1 MPVYKGTTEIASGKL
16 YKAAA
21 NIENGYK
28 GTDQFYV
35 NEITVT
41 LTAPTGWV
49 LSQSSIT
56 GVPGAGSGNFTL
68 TRSTPGA
75 LVQQRGTGTVSG
87 GSLSFGSTSTS
98 GSNAGINNTVTITT
112 SFTIPTSNQSVTLAI
127 AGMTDHNYTAHFS
140 AAWLVSPSTTVL
152 TNPNNVSSIPIG
164 TQAQFVITRVAD
176 DGTNP
181 PAGIDS
187 GNSVYYSQTA
197 TGNISFTGFTIGG
210 GGSNFSTSWSSLVS
224 ASGPNAGPSTVTY
237 PEGTINFPSG
247 ATLASGATISI
258 VLVLNPAYNIYL
270 DGQTVFRTAF
280 YA

>member
-16 YKAAA
+16 YKATT

-28 GTDQFYV
+28 GTNQFYV

-98 GSNAGINNTVTITT
+98 GSNSGINNTVTITT

-127 AGMTDHNYTAHFS
+127 AGMTDHTYAAHFRS
-140 AAWLVSPSTTVL
+140 TQITPDSTTTL
-152 TNPNNVSSIPIG
+152 SNPGTVANVSTG
-164 TQAQFVITRVAD
+164 NTQFSITRIAGSLPANGSYYVNSASSTTNVFYTGFSP
-176 DGTNP
+176 GTLD
-181 PAGIDS
+181 PAYAPNYISWSTFIGIS
-187 GNSVYYSQTA
+187 GSSTSATITYHTA
-197 TGNISFTGFTIGG
+197 TIYM
-210 GGSNFSTSWSSLVS
+210 V
-224 ASGPNAGPSTVTY
+224 ASTV
-237 PEGTINFPSG
+237 
-247 ATLASGATISI
+247 ASGATTGN
-258 VLVLNPAYNIYL
+258 VLTVDPSNNIYL
-270 DGQTVFRTAF
+270 DGDTTCRTKI

>member
-56 GVPGAGSGNFTL
+56 GLPGAGSGNFTL

-98 GSNAGINNTVTITT
+98 GSNSGINNTVTITT

-127 AGMTDHNYTAHFS
+127 AGMTDHTYAAHFR
-140 AAWLVSPSTTVL
+140 AAWNTQPSSTVL
-152 TNPNNVSSIPIG
+152 TNPFSVSSIPIG
-164 TQAQFVITRVAD
+164 GNATFVITRIAD
-176 DGTNP
+176 GGSN
-181 PAGIDS
+181 IDT
-187 GNSVYYSQTA
+187 GNSVYYTQTA
-197 TGNISFTGFTIGG
+197 TGNVSFTGFTIGG
-210 GGSNFSTSWSSLVS
+210 GASNFSTSWS
-224 ASGPNAGPSTVTY
+224 ANMIAGGPNAGPSNVTY
-237 PEGTINFPSG
+237 YNGTINFPSG
-247 ATLASGATISI
+247 ANVGSGATISI
-258 VLVLNPAYNIYL
+258 VLGVKAAYNIYL
-270 DGQTVFRTAF
+270 DGQTSFRTAL

>member
-49 LSQSSIT
+49 LSQSYIT
-56 GVPGAGSGNFTL
+56 GLPGAGSGNFTL

-127 AGMTDHNYTAHFS
+127 AGMADHTYAAHFS
-140 AAWLVSPSTTVL
+140 AAWNVAPSTTVL
-152 TNPNNVSSIPIG
+152 SNPNNVSSIPIG
-164 TQAQFVITRVAD
+164 NSATFNVTRIAD
-176 DGTNP
+176 GGSN
-181 PAGIDS
+181 IDT
-187 GNSVYYSQTA
+187 GNSVYYTQTA
-197 TGNISFTGFTIGG
+197 TGNISFTGFSIGG
-210 GGSNFSTSWSSLVS
+210 GASNFSTSWSSNMS
-224 ASGPNAGPSTVTY
+224 AAGPNAGPSTVTY
-237 PEGTINFPSG
+237 YNGTINFPSG
-247 ATLASGATISI
+247 ANLASGATISI
-258 VLVLNPAYNIYL
+258 VIGVDPAYNIYL
-270 DGQTVFRTAF
+270 DGQTVFRTAL

>member
-127 AGMTDHNYTAHFS
+127 AGMTDHTYAAHFR
-140 AAWLVSPSTTVL
+140 ATRNTQNSTTTL
-152 TNPNNVSSIPIG
+152 TNPGAVSNIPMG
-164 TQAQFVITRVAD
+164 SSCT
-176 DGTNP
+176 
-181 PAGIDS
+181 
-187 GNSVYYSQTA
+187 
-197 TGNISFTGFTIGG
+197 FTINRIAD
-210 GGSNFSTSWSSLVS
+210 GGSNIDTGNAVYYLRNNNNVFATGMPNFSVTSISWSTNLS
-224 ASGPNAGPSTVTY
+224 ASGPNAGPSSVTY
-237 PEGTINFPSG
+237 PGATIYTNTTTVNSG
-247 ATLASGATISI
+247 ATAGFILS
-258 VLVLNPAYNIYL
+258 VDPAYNIYL
-270 DGQTVFRTAF
+270 DGTTSTIMNL

>member
-16 YKAAA
+16 YKATT

-28 GTDQFYV
+28 GTNQFYV

-98 GSNAGINNTVTITT
+98 GSNSGINNTVTITT
-112 SFTIPTSNQSVTLAI
+112 SFTIPASNQSVTLAI
-127 AGMTDHNYTAHFS
+127 AGMTDHTYAAHFRS
-140 AAWLVSPSTTVL
+140 AQITPDSTTTL
-152 TNPNNVSSIPIG
+152 SNP
-164 TQAQFVITRVAD
+164 
-176 DGTNP
+176 
-181 PAGIDS
+181 
-187 GNSVYYSQTA
+187 
-197 TGNISFTGFTIGG
+197 
-210 GGSNFSTSWSSLVS
+210 GS
-224 ASGPNAGPSTVTY
+224 
-237 PEGTINFPSG
+237 
-247 ATLASGATISI
+247 
-258 VLVLNPAYNIYL
+258 
-270 DGQTVFRTAF
+270 
-280 YA
+280 